1 MLKSN
6 ITCTLFG
13 QTKTVRAELHNMN
26 VGDIPDEILYVERVE
41 DYYSLQSPQLKNKKV
56 AIVSRHDWVNS
67 VLDEMANNTAYVKT
81 PVQQTTIPI
90 EQVGSIPPIDNSK
103 ELIVAIKQV
112 WNSVLKNT

>member
-26 VGDIPDEILYVERVE
+26 VGDVPDEILYVERTE
-41 DYYSLQSPQLKNKKV
+41 DYYSLQSPELKNKKV
-56 AIVSRHDWVNS
+56 AIVTRHDWINNA
-67 VLDEMANNTAYVKT
+67 LQEMVANTTYVKT

-90 EQVGSIPPIDNSK
+90 EQVGNIPPIDNPEKLIK
-103 ELIVAIKQV
+103 EIKQIY
-112 WNSVLKNT
+112 NSILKNT